1 MANKSEQARKN
12 FAVIV
17 SAVIVCLTMVSLVAS
32 YSVYLESFIDWSP
45 GLARIFAILVT
56 IGVEVAFGVLVYG
69 MMKALLGGE
78 IPIAGFGAAVLL
90 VVMCVNFVVHSNVA
104 RHIPLEPWQVEY
116 RNWVGLVVPFFT
128 IALFIA
134 LSWVSPEAKER
145 RQERRMAYVGKQR
158 ALDYT
163 EEFLESP
170 ELEGYLETTRPQ
182 IAHGVRHQIVKGLPT
197 TASASNERRIG
208 FGTTADKPS
217 EPRNEAMDYMRQ
229 RWFSG
234 TKDQTKS

>member
-1 MANKSEQARKN
+1 MANKSELARKN
-12 FAVIV
+12 FAAIV
-17 SAVIVCLTMVSLVAS
+17 SVVIVCLTLVSLVAS
-32 YSVYLESFIDWSP
+32 YSVYLESFMDWSP

-56 IGVEVAFGVLVYG
+56 IGVEVAFAVLVFG

-78 IPIAGFGAAVLL
+78 IPVAGFGAAVLL
-90 VVMCVNFVVHSNVA
+90 LVMCVNFIVHSNVA

-128 IALFIA
+128 IALFIV

-163 EEFLESP
+163 EEFLDSA
-170 ELEGYLETTRPQ
+170 ELEKYLESTRPQ
-182 IAHGVRHQIVKGLPT
+182 IAGGVRHQIVKNLPVA
-197 TASASNERRIG
+197 ASASNERRIG
-208 FGTTADKPS
+208 FGSTTDSQEKAKS
-217 EPRNEAMDYMRQ
+217 MMREKYFNQ
-229 RWFSG
+229 DEQS
-234 TKDQTKS
+234 K